1 MIKTP
6 PRLVCVHWTDAFDSA
21 NGWITLKEYSP
32 KPQYVIAVGFLLEG
46 MLSGHV
52 SLTCSWMPTDEE
64 EMTESG
70 MITHIPTGMVNKIVD
85 LTSPDFSSLELTAY
99 GETPRSQ
106 PPLTMPL
113 SPALDYPPY
122 GETTP
127 RVANRP
133 VAHPQEF

>member
-70 MITHIPTGMVNKIVD
+70 MITHIPTGMVNKIVE
-85 LTSPDFSSLELTAY
+85 LTAPDFSSVDLTAY
-99 GETPRSQ
+99 GETLPNPQ
-106 PPLTMPL
+106 FDPTTL

-122 GETTP
+122 EVKVPHATNHLK
-127 RVANRP
+127 V
-133 VAHPQEF
+133 HPQ